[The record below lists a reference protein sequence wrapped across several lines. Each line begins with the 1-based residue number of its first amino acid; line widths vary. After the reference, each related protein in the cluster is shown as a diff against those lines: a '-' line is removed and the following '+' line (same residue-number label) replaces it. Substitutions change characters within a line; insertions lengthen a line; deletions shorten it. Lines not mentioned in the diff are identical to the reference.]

1 MVAIQWLHWSFEIFC
16 LRMRLSSFVCPGFVA
31 SHFRLAH
38 VTKCLLGI
46 LFKEELMDFYFSYL
60 LLESDFQGRPAMDP
74 TDNNSWVSGRTEQEA
89 LANAAK
95 SFGIKDLSTISLK
108 QVSNVFAAT

>member
-1 MVAIQWLHWSFEIFC
+1 
-16 LRMRLSSFVCPGFVA
+16 
-31 SHFRLAH
+31 
-38 VTKCLLGI
+38 
-46 LFKEELMDFYFSYL
+46 
-60 LLESDFQGRPAMDP
+60 MDP

-89 LANAAK
+89 LAKAAK

>member
-16 LRMRLSSFVCPGFVA
+16 LRVNRMLLSSCVCPGLVA

-38 VTKCLLGI
+38 VTKCFLGI
-46 LFKEELMDFYFSYL
+46 NGNWRSYL